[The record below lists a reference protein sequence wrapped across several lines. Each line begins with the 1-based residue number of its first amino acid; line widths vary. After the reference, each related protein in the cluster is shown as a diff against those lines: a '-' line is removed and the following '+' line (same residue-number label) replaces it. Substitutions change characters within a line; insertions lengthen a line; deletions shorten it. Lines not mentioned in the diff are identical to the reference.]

1 MAQPTQRVELA
12 QVRRFPHGP
21 SERTTPPQPFT
32 SAIALLR
39 TA

>member
-12 QVRRFPHGP
+12 QVAPVSPRA
-21 SERTTPPQPFT
+21 ERADDSPAALHL
-32 SAIALLR
+32 AIALLR